1 MLHLLVRYGG
11 IAVLVG
17 AALEGDA
24 SVILAGVVAH
34 MGLLDIRYVMVMAFL
49 GGVLGD
55 WLWFAIGR
63 LGGAAV
69 RGRPRFAR
77 VMGLIQRIAARVG
90 VWEIVVAR
98 FVYGT
103 RLASMV
109 FWGMHGLPFPR
120 FVVVDAIGCALWAV
134 AFVGVGYGLSGS
146 AAALVGRVRRS
157 ERWLAGGV
165 LAAIVVVLLLRAIG
179 RRMRRRAVVPAP
191 RGDAAS

>member
-11 IAVLVG
+11 IAVLLG

-24 SVILAGVVAH
+24 TVILAGVVAH
-34 MGLLDIRYVMVMAFL
+34 MGLLELPYVIVMAFL

-55 WLWFAIGR
+55 WLWFAVGRIGGVALR
-63 LGGAAV
+63 
-69 RGRPRFAR
+69 RRPHYAR
-77 VMGLIQRIAARVG
+77 VAALIERLAARIG
-90 VWEIVVAR
+90 VWEIVAAR

-109 FWGMHGLPFPR
+109 FWGVHGLSFPR

-134 AFVGVGYGLSGS
+134 AFVGLGYGLSES
-146 AAALVGRVRRS
+146 ATVFLGRVRRS

-165 LAAIVVVLLLRAIG
+165 LAAVAVVLLLRAIG
-179 RRMRRRAVVPAP
+179 RRVRPAMVPPPRR
-191 RGDAAS
+191 D